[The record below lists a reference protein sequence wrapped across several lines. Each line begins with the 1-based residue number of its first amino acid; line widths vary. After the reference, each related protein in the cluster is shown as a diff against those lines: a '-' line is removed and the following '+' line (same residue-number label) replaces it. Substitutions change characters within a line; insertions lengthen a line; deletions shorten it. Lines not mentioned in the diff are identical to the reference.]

1 MLLGSINVTDARYKK
16 RSSKVEMSAFGERIF
31 FGYALKLSRAMRESK
46 KMGAGG
52 L

>member
-31 FGYALKLSRAMRESK
+31 FCDALKLSRAMRESK